1 MTQRS
6 NVLQSF
12 LLVTLIWSTTPLAI
26 KWSGEGPGYVFGV
39 IGRMLIGLSLLLIV
53 VQLRRA
59 PLPWHRQALHAYVA
73 AAFGIY
79 GTMML
84 VYWGSQYIP
93 SGLTSVMFGLTPV
106 ITGVIAARVLG
117 EDSLTLPKISGSLLG
132 LLGLIIIF
140 GRGHTLGGMG
150 VQGAIAVFIG
160 VVLQAVSAVWV
171 KRVHANL
178 PALTVT
184 AGSMLI
190 ATPLFFLSWLL
201 LDGHWPTVFPLRA
214 VMSIVYLGGI
224 ATLIGFVMYFYLLKH
239 MPASSVALLNL
250 ISPIFAL
257 FVGHVFNHEVIDNS
271 VWPGAALILLGMSVY
286 QWVKPR
292 KQSAA
297 TGG

>member
-39 IGRMLIGLSLLLIV
+39 IGRMVIGLSVLLIV
-53 VQLRRA
+53 LRLRRA
-59 PLPWHRQALHAYVA
+59 PLPWHPQAVHAYVA

-79 GTMML
+79 GTMMT
-84 VYWGSQYIP
+84 VYWGSQFIP

-106 ITGVIAARVLG
+106 ITGIIAARVLG
-117 EDSLTLPKISGSLLG
+117 EDSLTLPKIGGSLLG

-140 GRGHTLGGMG
+140 GRGHTLGDMGM
-150 VQGAIAVFIG
+150 QGAIAVFIG

-171 KRVHANL
+171 KRLHAHL
-178 PALTVT
+178 PALSVT
-184 AGSMLI
+184 TGSMLI

-201 LDGHWPTVFPLRA
+201 LDGHWPAAFPLRA
-214 VMSIVYLGGI
+214 VLSIVYLGGI
-224 ATLIGFVMYFYLLKH
+224 ATVIGFVMYFYLLKH
-239 MPASSVALLNL
+239 MLASSVALLNL

-257 FVGHVFNHEVIDNS
+257 FVGHLFNNEVIDAS

-286 QWVKPR
+286 QWVRPR
-292 KQSAA
+292 KKTIASGA
-297 TGG
+297 